1 LISLIYS
8 LDFRICIGL
17 VDLFLLLYIS
27 HTKEHPSQKHR
38 FKRNFL
44 KNDLAPSVPDG
55 KKNEK
60 FI

>member
-1 LISLIYS
+1 
-8 LDFRICIGL
+8 